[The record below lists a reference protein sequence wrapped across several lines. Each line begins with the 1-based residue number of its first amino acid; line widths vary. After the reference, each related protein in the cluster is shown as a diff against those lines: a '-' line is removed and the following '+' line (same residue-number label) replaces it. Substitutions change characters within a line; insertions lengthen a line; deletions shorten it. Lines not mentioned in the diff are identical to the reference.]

1 MYINHH
7 VAMHKS
13 FCFFCFFYSGIWA
26 IIPALYILS
35 HRVHGVHVPVVVLI
49 LWYLAKANDLLSQNN
64 NLGNDKYGHKI
75 NAKIKQ

>member
-1 MYINHH
+1 M
-7 VAMHKS
+7 
-13 FCFFCFFYSGIWA
+13 
-26 IIPALYILS
+26 LYILS
-35 HRVHGVHVPVVVLI
+35 HRVHGVHVPMLVLI